1 MQNLEKKYRIYL
13 YENINGLGILGDQ
26 GYLFDTW
33 QEAYDKKIQLQKDG
47 TGGTIQ
53 DLDDKSQDL
62 SFD

>member
-33 QEAYDKKIQLQKDG
+33 REAYDKKNQLQEDG
-47 TGGTIQ
+47 KLPKNDHLIQ
-53 DLDDKSQDL
+53 IDCT
-62 SFD
+62 

>member
-33 QEAYDKKIQLQKDG
+33 QEAYDKKNQLQKDG
-47 TGGTIQ
+47 KLTKNEHLIKIDCT
-53 DLDDKSQDL
+53 
-62 SFD
+62 

>member
-33 QEAYDKKIQLQKDG
+33 QEAYDKKIQLPKDG
-47 TGGTIQ
+47 KLPKNEHLIQ
-53 DLDDKSQDL
+53 IDCT
-62 SFD
+62 